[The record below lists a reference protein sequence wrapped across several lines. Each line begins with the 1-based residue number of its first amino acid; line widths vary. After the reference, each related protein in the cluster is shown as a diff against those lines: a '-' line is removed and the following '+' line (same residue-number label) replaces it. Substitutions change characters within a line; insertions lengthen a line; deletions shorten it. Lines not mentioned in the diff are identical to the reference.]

1 MPRAKDILRCP
12 CCGGQIKDAKL
23 KVSLEFN
30 TIICGDKAIEV
41 TPTQAEIIFVLKKN
55 FPDFV
60 PRERLILAVWG
71 QAGIDD
77 NVLRTMIYGTR
88 KVLLQI
94 GYTISA
100 STGNGYRLVQ
110 PGQPR
115 EHTAK

>member
-1 MPRAKDILRCP
+1 MTHAKDILRCP

-30 TIICGDKAIEV
+30 TVICGDRAIEV
-41 TPTQAEIIFVLKKN
+41 TPTQAEIIFVLKKH
-55 FPDFV
+55 FPDV
-60 PRERLILAVWG
+60 VARERLILAVWG
-71 QAGIDD
+71 QEGIGD
-77 NVLRTMIYGTR
+77 NVLRTLIYVTR
-88 KVLLQI
+88 KILLQV

-115 EHTAK
+115 EHVSK